1 MGLSIDYDY
10 VKKVYTTLS
19 SNPTS
24 QDLDF
29 LLEAYNKMG
38 YFVACAVGDADAED
52 AKLDYDIAVA
62 KDEMRRS
69 SMDKVTVATL
79 DAHAVIKTYDQRKA
93 AIKSRTDARK
103 LMNLYQSI
111 EQAIN
116 AVKYLGRMDNS
127 VRIGP

>member
-1 MGLSIDYDY
+1 MPLAIDNAY
-10 VKKVYTTLS
+10 VSKVFNVLN

-29 LLEAYNKMG
+29 LLEAYNTVG
-38 YFVACAVGDADAED
+38 YYVASAIGDADMEEAQLE
-52 AKLDYDIAVA
+52 YDIAEA
-62 KDEMRRS
+62 KQSVKERS
-69 SMDKVTVATL
+69 EKVTAVIL
-79 DAHAVIKTYDQRKA
+79 DAHATLATFDQKKK

-103 LMNLYQSI
+103 MMNLYQSI